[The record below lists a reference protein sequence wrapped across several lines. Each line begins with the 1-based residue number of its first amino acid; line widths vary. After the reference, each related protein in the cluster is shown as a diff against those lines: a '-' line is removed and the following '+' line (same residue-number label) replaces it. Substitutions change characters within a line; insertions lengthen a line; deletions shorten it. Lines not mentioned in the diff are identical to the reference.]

1 MSQFLKPW
9 QGLLAS
15 HLEQLP
21 PYTPIEPFEVL
32 SARYGRSPEQIIKLD
47 ANENPYG
54 MAPAARKALA
64 ALQFPHI
71 YPDPESRALRQ
82 ALSEFTGVLA
92 SHILVGA
99 GADELI
105 DLLMRVFIEPGDR
118 VLTCPPTFGMY
129 AFDTRLNAGQIVE
142 VPRRADFSIDLNR
155 IQEAVRSERPK
166 LIFLANPN
174 NPDGSLLT
182 TAEINALLDLPA
194 LLVLDEAYIEF
205 SNPEFETVA
214 TRIKRVVEHDN
225 LIVLRTFSK
234 WAGLAGLRVGY
245 GAFPAWLMPTLWK
258 SKQPY
263 NLNVAACAAALA
275 SLTELDVLQQ
285 NIRAILLERQR
296 LWEAL
301 TTVPYLRPYSSNAN
315 FILCKVV
322 GVDAAALKQD
332 LAAQFGILV
341 RYFNSAGLRDHIRIS
356 VGQPEDTRRLVEAL
370 AGWQAA
376 PAKLEEKYE

>member
-1 MSQFLKPW
+1 MPQLSKPW
-9 QGLLAS
+9 QELLAS

-21 PYTPIEPFEVL
+21 QYTPIEPFEVL

-54 MAPAARKALA
+54 MAPAARNALA

-71 YPDPESRALRQ
+71 YPDPESRALRH
-82 ALSEFTGVLA
+82 ALSDFTGLHA

-118 VLTCPPTFGMY
+118 VLSCPPTFGMY

-155 IQEAVRSERPK
+155 IQEAVRSKLPK

-182 TAEINALLDLPA
+182 AAEIDVLLDLPA

-205 SNPEFETVA
+205 SNPEFDEVA
-214 TRIKRVVEHDN
+214 TRIRMVAEHDN

-275 SLTELDVLQQ
+275 SLTELAVLQQ
-285 NIRAILLERQR
+285 NIRAIQLERQR
-296 LWEAL
+296 LWKAL
-301 TTVPYLRPYSSNAN
+301 ANVPYLQPYPSNAN
-315 FILCKVV
+315 FILCKVI
-322 GVDAAALKQD
+322 GADAAALKQD

-356 VGQPEDTRRLVEAL
+356 VGRPEDTRRLVEAL

-376 PAKLEEKYE
+376 PEKLEEKA